1 MNVTIRRFEKRDAKS
16 VARIMFESFKTF
28 LGDRIKEPE
37 TEEHWIQASSGS
49 SPSFITRA
57 WVAESEGKVVG
68 YLCVTANLKRG
79 LGTLNVI
86 GVDPN
91 CFAKGCGSALFAAA
105 DAFWRSHDMRKIYTC
120 TSHINLRAQAYYKK
134 MGFVEEGRLK
144 DHFFDGVDEIQLAK
158 FMKKG

>member
-1 MNVTIRRFEKRDAKS
+1 MSVTVRNFEERDAER

-37 TEEHWIQASSGS
+37 TPDYWIQCSTRDFAHSVTR
-49 SPSFITRA
+49 SF
-57 WVAESEGKVVG
+57 VAESDGKVIG
-68 YLCVTANLKRG
+68 YLCATANTKNG

-86 GVDPN
+86 GVDPA
-91 CFAKGCGSALFAAA
+91 CFAQGCGSALFAAA
-105 DAFWRSHDMRKIYTC
+105 DAFWRGLGMRKIYTC
-120 TSHINLRAQAYYKK
+120 TSHVNLRAQAYYKK

-144 DHFFDGVDEIQLAK
+144 DHFHEGIDEIQLSK